1 MRTWNYQNNELH
13 IDNIPL
19 SQIADQ
25 FDTPFY
31 LYSLESLKGC
41 FNEFKDSAK
50 QYFHEKFTICYALK
64 ANPHP
69 TILKTLASLGCGADI
84 VSGGELSR
92 ALECGIRPE
101 NIVFSGVGKKKK
113 EIDFAIKN
121 NIASLNVE
129 SLEELELIAQ
139 IAKDNNSQAKV
150 ALRLNPDVK
159 AKTHHHI
166 STGNSTH
173 KFGIVEKDILKAF
186 QVQDNWKYITLV
198 GLSVHIGSQ
207 LKNLEATRDAIIQL
221 CQVANQ
227 CPFNLEFLDV
237 GGGLGIDYHP
247 TEDQDYSTPDH
258 YMKLVS
264 QTIDGHLDQ
273 SKKEQLARVVFEPG
287 RCIVAKC
294 GLLINSVIRRKES
307 EGNHFLMVDGG
318 MNDFV
323 RSSLYDA
330 YHELLPE
337 KEYRDRKRFQYNVV
351 GPICESADSF
361 AKKRDLPEM
370 FADELI
376 AVADVGAYG
385 RSMASS
391 YNLREPAKE
400 VVINLNR
407 SITT

>member
-19 SQIADQ
+19 SQIADK

-41 FNEFKDSAK
+41 FNDFHQSAK
-50 QYFHEKFTICYALK
+50 QYFDEKFTICYALK

-69 TILKTLASLGCGADI
+69 QIIRTLATLGCGADI

-92 ALECGIRPE
+92 ALECGIKPE

-113 EIDFAIKN
+113 EIDYAIKN
-121 NIASLNVE
+121 RIASLNVE
-129 SLEELELIAQ
+129 SLEELELISH
-139 IAKDNNSQAKV
+139 IAKDNKTKANV

-173 KFGIVEKDILKAF
+173 KFGIVEKDIIKSF
-186 QVQDNWKYITLV
+186 DRSEIWENVNLV

-207 LKNLEATRDAIIQL
+207 LKNLDATRNAIIQL

-227 CPFNLEFLDV
+227 CPFQLEFLDV

-247 TEDQDYSTPDH
+247 NDDSDYSTPST

-264 QTIDGHLDQ
+264 QTIEDALEK
-273 SKKEQLARVVFEPG
+273 SKRDSLSRIVFEPG

-294 GLLINSVIRRKES
+294 GLLINTVIRRKES

-337 KEYRDRKRFQYNVV
+337 KEYLDRNRFEYNVV

-400 VVINLNR
+400 VVINLDK